1 MKSRLL
7 ITTADKRTWKD
18 DQPVLF
24 LGEWCRLY
32 NCKKDWDALD
42 AEVAPYHWNDREKL
56 YRDFLYLRELYEEL
70 LADLAAAL
78 NNHHGTNH
86 SLRYW
91 RILTGPWLS
100 YFVEILFDRWEMIQY
115 AIQHYDI
122 SSTIVLEIPPDEL
135 IPTDM
140 DKFVNY
146 FVDDLWNHAIY
157 GIILKDW
164 TSIEC
169 ETSPLEPQ
177 QLDDRPTANP
187 NRLGLKS
194 QIRRLVTRRLVT
206 NSISGM
212 SPLLSRRH
220 DALFVSSYMPRKE
233 QWKLQL
239 SLGQLPTS
247 WRREPS
253 PQIPAN
259 LEARKTITL
268 PKTNNSQFES
278 FARELIPYQIPTAYL
293 EGYKAVENKVSKL
306 GWPKQPKFVMTAVSH
321 IADEVF
327 KCYAANLV
335 ERGCPLVIMVH
346 GGGGKLAYSSFQEI
360 DIDASDLYLT
370 WGWDYDNPKV
380 VPTVISKTIGKQRS
394 VQNPQGGILLITYS
408 LVRYSFSL
416 GAQPTYDQWLSGYQP
431 EQFRFVK
438 ALPEHLQHQVSVR
451 LYRDYGNSQEA
462 RWQDNCPQVT
472 IAPFSLPYETLLR
485 ENRLIVATYNATT
498 FVETISLDIPTIV
511 FWNPKHWE
519 LQPSAQPY
527 FDRLKAVGIFHE
539 TPESAASK
547 LAEVWDDVPGWWHQP
562 DVQEAL
568 EYFRHR
574 FARTVENPIQVLK
587 EALSTVASWT
597 VGTGT

>member
-1 MKSRLL
+1 
-7 ITTADKRTWKD
+7 
-18 DQPVLF
+18 
-24 LGEWCRLY
+24 
-32 NCKKDWDALD
+32 
-42 AEVAPYHWNDREKL
+42 
-56 YRDFLYLRELYEEL
+56 
-70 LADLAAAL
+70 
-78 NNHHGTNH
+78 
-86 SLRYW
+86 
-91 RILTGPWLS
+91 
-100 YFVEILFDRWEMIQY
+100 
-115 AIQHYDI
+115 
-122 SSTIVLEIPPDEL
+122 
-135 IPTDM
+135 
-140 DKFVNY
+140 
-146 FVDDLWNHAIY
+146 
-157 GIILKDW
+157 
-164 TSIEC
+164 
-169 ETSPLEPQ
+169 
-177 QLDDRPTANP
+177 
-187 NRLGLKS
+187 
-194 QIRRLVTRRLVT
+194 
-206 NSISGM
+206 
-212 SPLLSRRH
+212 
-220 DALFVSSYMPRKE
+220 
-233 QWKLQL
+233 
-239 SLGQLPTS
+239 
-247 WRREPS
+247 
-253 PQIPAN
+253 
-259 LEARKTITL
+259 
-268 PKTNNSQFES
+268 
-278 FARELIPYQIPTAYL
+278 
-293 EGYKAVENKVSKL
+293 
-306 GWPKQPKFVMTAVSH
+306 
-321 IADEVF
+321 
-327 KCYAANLV
+327 
-335 ERGCPLVIMVH
+335 
-346 GGGGKLAYSSFQEI
+346 
-360 DIDASDLYLT
+360 
-370 WGWDYDNPKV
+370 
-380 VPTVISKTIGKQRS
+380 